1 MIGIAFFVC
10 LIMTIVCLI
19 ISIRDCSDKP
29 IWGGASIFGIIFACF
44 LFFLYV
50 TENDKPTAMD
60 VYQGKTEIEVT
71 SVNGVPI
78 DSVVVFK
85 EVK

>member
-10 LIMTIVCLI
+10 LIMTIVCLL

-29 IWGGASIFGIIFACF
+29 IWGGASIFGMVFTIL
-44 LFFLYV
+44 LFFLGV
-50 TENDKPTAMD
+50 FDDKPTAMD

-71 SVNGVPI
+71 SVNGVPV